1 MEPEEKKLPTVK
13 TRYACPS
20 CSAQIV
26 AENRQLICSAN
37 RSHSWNDIAT
47 FMGLNPQVKYEESKP
62 PVVVQQNHVKVEVT
76 VPPRV
81 KAGLEAKFGNA
92 SSSTIAGVL
101 EMLSEGEILIIPE
114 SDLERMKQRFG
125 KKPESSGELF
135 GMIYSLGMDADS
147 SKEAAEIA
155 RRDVMAYE
163 GRNPGAV
170 LIDLGPLYGAVV
182 EKAKDANEPTKVY
195 VERVLKTV
203 VENNWL

>member
-1 MEPEEKKLPTVK
+1 MPTVK

-26 AENRQLICSAN
+26 AENRQLVCSAN

-101 EMLSEGEILIIPE
+101 DMLSEGEVLIIPE
-114 SDLERMKQRFG
+114 SDLQRIKEKFG
-125 KKPESSGELF
+125 KRPESSGELF
-135 GMIYSLGMDADS
+135 GMIYNLTMELETEKLIAD
-147 SKEAAEIA
+147 EAKK
-155 RRDVMAYE
+155 DVAIYE

-170 LIDLGPLYGAVV
+170 LVNLGPLYGPVM
-182 EKAKDANEPTKVY
+182 EKAREQNETAKMWI
-195 VERVLKTV
+195 ERNLKTAI
-203 VENNWL
+203 ENSWF